1 MKIDLDKENSIQELP
16 SKVRAVMGVSELI
29 LTDEI
34 IISPIFKSRAEKYI
48 NSKISEY
55 EDLDINLL
63 QIAAVYYISYLL
75 CPGMY
80 ARLPKQMENL
90 STKTIL
96 QSIDWNQLAEDLL
109 NKCND
114 LIDEAIAELEDDVTY
129 SATYAVLSDE
139 ATYPNE
145 NI

>member
-16 SKVRAVMGVSELI
+16 SKVRAVMGVPELI